1 MIYLLLIVCYSLL
14 LYIAFIPKVHEVMI
28 EQGLEETQTKSTQE
42 EEHISFV
49 SDNNTGNNN

>member
-14 LYIAFIPKVHEVMI
+14 LDIAFIPKVHEVMI